1 MNCQHD
7 SAYNSNAR
15 KYYAKVNNQKE
26 ENQMVYN
33 KNMIPLNE
41 KIGGKKIVFQSY
53 MTSFDRKN
61 LLKIL
66 LLNILKLLQ
75 RETEV
80 DTLKISG

>member
-1 MNCQHD
+1 MNCQHA